1 MQHVIPIYGRLF
13 STAQLEEVL
22 DPYLAD
28 TNIGI
33 PFWEWTKDS
42 SVPDVWE
49 NIKSP
54 IKNHLSRDY
63 KWEEKNWP
71 WDEMLSVCHNPD
83 PIWGPQS
90 HALRI
95 RKQEFDRIKKEH
107 VRAKGKQQY
116 LNLDDP
122 FSHVLRDGINE
133 ALQEKTYE
141 GFTRKISSAH
151 GLIHNTL
158 KCTTAYATVTAYGL
172 RYVI

>member
-1 MQHVIPIYGRLF
+1 MIFF
-13 STAQLEEVL
+13 STAQLEELL

-28 TNIGI
+28 TNIGL
-33 PFWEWTKDS
+33 PYWDWTEDS

-49 NIKSP
+49 NIHSP
-54 IKNHLSRDY
+54 IKAHDSRDY
-63 KWEEKNWP
+63 NWLTPIWKWDK
-71 WDEMLSVCHNPD
+71 MLSVCHNPD
-83 PIWGPQS
+83 PTSGPQS

-116 LNLDDP
+116 LKLDDP

-133 ALQEKTYE
+133 ALQEKSYE
-141 GFTRKISSAH
+141 GFTRKLSSGH

-158 KCTTAYATVTAYGL
+158 KCTTSYATITAYGL
-172 RYVI
+172 GYVI